1 MSVVV
6 EAGGGG
12 RGGGHRSTGD
22 RERVTGLDTE
32 HQGAGT

>member
-12 RGGGHRSTGD
+12 HRSMGD